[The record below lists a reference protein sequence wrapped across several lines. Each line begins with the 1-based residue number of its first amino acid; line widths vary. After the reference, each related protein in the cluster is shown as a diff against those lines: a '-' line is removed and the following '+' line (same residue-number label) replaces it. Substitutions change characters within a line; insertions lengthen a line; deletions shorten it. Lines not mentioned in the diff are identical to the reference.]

1 MDREFSDSKFDY
13 HKFLYEQLTAQI
25 SSIQAI
31 VKTYQ
36 IANFETMLENE
47 LVRDALLLKFIL
59 LQRTINR
66 VGTGIMKERYKIKL
80 QLFPWIE
87 SEYFD
92 RNGIVHYDCVWLMVQ
107 DLKRLKRQIE
117 RIKKYD
123 ESLHS
128 DFGED
133 VRCSFCGK
141 SYQETERIIASSH
154 EAICSDC
161 VKLCMEILEEVG
173 TDK

>member
-66 VGTGIMKERYKIKL
+66 VGTGIMKERYKINL

-92 RNGIVHYDCVWLMVQ
+92 RNGIVHYDCVWSMVQ
-107 DLKRLKRQIE
+107 D
-117 RIKKYD
+117 
-123 ESLHS
+123 
-128 DFGED
+128 FW
-133 VRCSFCGK
+133 
-141 SYQETERIIASSH
+141 
-154 EAICSDC
+154 
-161 VKLCMEILEEVG
+161 
-173 TDK
+173 

>member
-1 MDREFSDSKFDY
+1 MDRE
-13 HKFLYEQLTAQI
+13 L
-25 SSIQAI
+25 
-31 VKTYQ
+31 
-36 IANFETMLENE
+36 
-47 LVRDALLLKFIL
+47 LLLKFIL

-66 VGTGIMKERYKIKL
+66 VGTGVMKERYKINV
-80 QLFPWIE
+80 QSFPWIE
-87 SEYFD
+87 AEYFD
-92 RNGIVHYDCVWLMVQ
+92 RNGMVHYDCVWSMVQ

-123 ESLHS
+123 ESSHS

-141 SYQETERIIASSH
+141 IYQESERIIAGPY

-161 VKLCMEILEEVG
+161 VKLCMEILEEVNAEG
-173 TDK
+173 